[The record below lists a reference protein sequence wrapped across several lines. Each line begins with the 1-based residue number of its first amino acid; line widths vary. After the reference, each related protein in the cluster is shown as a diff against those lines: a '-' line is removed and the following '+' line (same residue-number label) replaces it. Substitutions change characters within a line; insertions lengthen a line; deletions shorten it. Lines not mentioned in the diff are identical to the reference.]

1 MNKSEYLDLLKSA
14 LNDDDTVV
22 TMILDEDNVTLIG
35 NMPMETFEDVV
46 LQIAEAIADK
56 ILSSETIH

>member
-14 LNDDDTVV
+14 LKDGDTVV
-22 TMILDEDNVTLIG
+22 TMILYEDNVTLIG
-35 NMPMETFEDVV
+35 NMPMKTFEDVV
-46 LQIAEAIADK
+46 FQIAEAIADK